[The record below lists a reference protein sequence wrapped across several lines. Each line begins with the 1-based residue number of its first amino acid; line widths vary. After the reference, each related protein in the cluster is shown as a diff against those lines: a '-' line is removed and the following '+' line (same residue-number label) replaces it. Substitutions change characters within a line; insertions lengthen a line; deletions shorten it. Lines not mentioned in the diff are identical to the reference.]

1 MFEGI
6 FDIISQ
12 ILGPL
17 TDVPFIGDFIAQL
30 LDFLAGL
37 LPDDEA

>member
-6 FDIISQ
+6 YDIISQ

-17 TDVPFIGDFIAQL
+17 TDIPYIGDFIAQL

-37 LPDDEA
+37 LPEEQV